1 MPNKRIVIFYGASSE
16 EDELSELAE
25 DSEEDAVELD
35 DSAPPDELFWLDD
48 EDSAPV
54 ELDELEPTTVVGS
67 DEDELD

>member
-1 MPNKRIVIFYGASSE
+1 MPNKRIVIFYGAGSE

-25 DSEEDAVELD
+25 DSEEDAAELE
-35 DSAPPDELFWLDD
+35 DSASLDELFWLDD